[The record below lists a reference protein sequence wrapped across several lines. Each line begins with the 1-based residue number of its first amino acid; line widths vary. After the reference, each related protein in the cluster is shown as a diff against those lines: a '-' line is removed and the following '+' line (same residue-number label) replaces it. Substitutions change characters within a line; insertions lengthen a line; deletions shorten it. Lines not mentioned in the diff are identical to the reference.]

1 MSDIQSQI
9 DDLIFNFNKYK
20 TTSNSK
26 FKTLQ
31 QKFDEQQSI
40 YHAQTSHFN
49 TMKRC
54 LDVYVDTMKQLRF
67 EYQTLKYH
75 VKLLEE
81 QNIDPNLFSSLKE
94 NSELH
99 TQKIHLLE
107 NKINTLE
114 HEISAN
120 RFISEPLNSNSNFNP
135 SAFLTPELH
144 FDSDVVEMSPF
155 TL

>member
-1 MSDIQSQI
+1 MHFEYFLIQQMNVYQLYYPNLIDIKIRRIHNTTLHQI
-9 DDLIFNFNKYK
+9 F
-20 TTSNSK
+20 
-26 FKTLQ
+26 
-31 QKFDEQQSI
+31 
-40 YHAQTSHFN
+40 
-49 TMKRC
+49 
-54 LDVYVDTMKQLRF
+54 
-67 EYQTLKYH
+67 YQTLKYH

-107 NKINTLE
+107 NKINSLE
-114 HEISAN
+114 HEIPAN

-135 SAFLTPELH
+135 AGFLTPELH